1 MIMKK
6 FFVTAMLLFVACLS
20 LSAQQ
25 SYYSSINGVKGGET
39 LKNALHKLID
49 NKNTVDYGS
58 GTARTWGAFYTTDFI
73 MEDGKRRVADMYSD
87 VKRYFGTKGKAVDGM
102 NIEHSVAKSWWG
114 GTENDAYRDLHHLNP
129 SDQEANSRK
138 SNYPMAKLTS
148 VSWTNGIMNV
158 GKANIAGSS
167 QNAFEPADQYKGDF
181 ARTYMY
187 MFTCYQT
194 FTWKYTWMVYE
205 NSSYPTIKPWAV
217 DLLLKWHHDDPV
229 SQKEIDRNNA
239 VYAIQGNR
247 NPFVDYPRLADFVW
261 GDSVDYTFYLYGDA
275 EDGSGSQTGS
285 GSSGSGG
292 TGGSDGS
299 TDEGGGESGGSSLS
313 ASKFTLVESG
323 SSLAVGDTIIIVYG
337 NVAMSTEQRAN
348 NRGITTVEVSGSEV
362 VSIPADVQ
370 RIVIEKGTSSAAF
383 AMNVGSGYLYAA
395 SSSSNYLRT
404 QDEIDANAS
413 WKITIADGGA
423 ADVVAQ
429 GGNTRNLLRYN
440 PSAKIFSCYK
450 SGQNKVSIYAKR
462 ASSNTKV
469 DAVKKPANRK
479 VNVYNQSGKLLR
491 SNVPFAR
498 AFYGLPQGV
507 YVVDNEKY
515 YIK

>member
-1 MIMKK
+1 MIMRK
-6 FFVTAMLLFVACLS
+6 FFVATILLFASLS
-20 LSAQQ
+20 CSAQQ
-25 SYYSSINGVKGGET
+25 SYYSSIDGVKGGET

-49 NKNTVDYGS
+49 EKSTVEYGS
-58 GTARTWGAFYTTDFI
+58 GSTRTWGAFYTTDFI
-73 MEDGKRRVADMYSD
+73 MEDDKRRVADMYSD
-87 VKRYFGTKGKAVDGM
+87 TKRYFGSKGKSVDGM

-148 VSWTNGIMNV
+148 VTWTNGIMNV
-158 GKANIAGSS
+158 GKANIAGSN

-205 NSSYPTIKPWAV
+205 NSAYPTIKPWAV

-229 SQKEIDRNNA
+229 SQKEIERNNA

-247 NPFVDYPRLADFVW
+247 NPYVDYPRLADFVW
-261 GDSVDYTFYLYGDA
+261 GDSVDYVFRLNGDV
-275 EDGSGSQTGS
+275 ENGSGNQA
-285 GSSGSGG
+285 GSS
-292 TGGSDGS
+292 TVGSDSS
-299 TDEGGGESGGSSLS
+299 TDEGGGATGGGGLS
-313 ASKFTLVESG
+313 ASKFTLVENN
-323 SSLAVGDTIIIVYG
+323 SSIAVGDTVIIVCG
-337 NVAMSTEQRAN
+337 NVAMGKEQKAN
-348 NRGITTVEVSGSEV
+348 NRATATVEVSGNEV
-362 VSIPADVQ
+362 ISISADVQ
-370 RIVIEKGTSSAAF
+370 KIVIERGTVASTF
-383 AMNVGSGYLYAA
+383 ALNVNGGYLYAA

-404 QDEIDANAS
+404 QDDIDANAS

-423 ADVVAQ
+423 ADIVAQ
-429 GGNTRNLLRYN
+429 GNNARNLLRYN

-450 SGQNKVSIYAKR
+450 SGQNKVSIYAKKV
-462 ASSNTKV
+462 SSNTKV
-469 DAVKKPANRK
+469 DRVKKPVNRR
-479 VNVYNQSGKLLR
+479 VNVYNQNGKLLR

-498 AFYGLPQGV
+498 AFYGLPRGV
-507 YVVDNEKY
+507 YVVDKEKY

>member
-1 MIMKK
+1 MIMRK
-6 FFVTAMLLFVACLS
+6 FFIIAMLLVASLS

-25 SYYSSINGVKGGET
+25 SYYSTIEGVKGGET

-49 NKNTVDYGS
+49 KKSTVDYGS
-58 GTARTWGAFYTTDFI
+58 GTTRTWGAFYTTDFI
-73 MEDGKRRVADMYSD
+73 MEDDKRRVADMYSD
-87 VKRYFGTKGKAVDGM
+87 VKRYFGTKGKSVDGM

-129 SDQEANSRK
+129 SDQEANNRK
-138 SNYPMAKLTS
+138 SNYPMAKLSS
-148 VSWTNGIMNV
+148 VTWTNGIMNV
-158 GKANIAGSS
+158 GKASIAGTS

-205 NSSYPTIKPWAV
+205 KSTYPTIKPWAV
-217 DLLLKWHHDDPV
+217 DLLLKWHHEDPV
-229 SQKEIDRNNA
+229 NQKEIERNNA

-261 GDSVDYTFYLYGDA
+261 GDSVDYDFHLYGNV
-275 EDGSGSQTGS
+275 EDGSGNQS
-285 GSSGSGG
+285 GSS

-299 TDEGGGESGGSSLS
+299 DGEDSGATGGSGLSATKFALVESNSSLS
-313 ASKFTLVESG
+313 
-323 SSLAVGDTIIIVYG
+323 VGDTIIIVCG
-337 NVAMSTEQRAN
+337 NFALSTDQRAN

-362 VSIPADVQ
+362 VSIAGDVQ
-370 RIVIEKGTSSAAF
+370 KIVLGKGTASATF
-383 AMNVGSGYLYAA
+383 ALNVGDGYLYAA

-404 QDEIDANAS
+404 QGNVDANAS

-423 ADVVAQ
+423 ADIVAQ
-429 GGNTRNLLRYN
+429 GCNTRNLLRYN

-462 ASSNTKV
+462 ASSVTKV
-469 DAVKKPANRK
+469 DTVKNSANRR
-479 VNVYNQSGKLLR
+479 VNVYNQGGKLLR

-498 AFYGLPQGV
+498 AFYGLPRGV

>member
-1 MIMKK
+1 MRK
-6 FFVTAMLLFVACLS
+6 FFVTAMLLFACLS

-25 SYYSSINGVKGGET
+25 SYYSSIEGVKGGET

-58 GTARTWGAFYTTDFI
+58 GTSKTWGAFYTTDFI

-138 SNYPMAKLTS
+138 SNYPMAKLTT
-148 VSWTNGIMNV
+148 VTWTNGIMNV
-158 GKANIAGSS
+158 GKANIAGAG

-205 NSSYPTIKPWAV
+205 KSTYPTIKPWAV

-229 SQKEIDRNNA
+229 SQKEIERNNA

-261 GDSVDYTFYLYGDA
+261 GDSVDYKFHLYGEVENGSGNQA
-275 EDGSGSQTGS
+275 GSSSGGSVGEEDGS
-285 GSSGSGG
+285 
-292 TGGSDGS
+292 SDGA
-299 TDEGGGESGGSSLS
+299 TLS
-313 ASKFTLVESG
+313 ASKFSIVEN
-323 SSLAVGDTIIIVYG
+323 SSALAVGDTVIIVYG
-337 NVAMSTEQRAN
+337 NVAMSKEQKAN
-348 NRGITTVEVSGSEV
+348 NRATATVELSDGEV
-362 VSIPADVQ
+362 VSISSDVQ
-370 RIVIEKGTSSAAF
+370 KIVLEKGTSSAAF
-383 AMNVGSGYLYAA
+383 ALKVDGGYLYAA

-404 QDEIDANAS
+404 QDNVDANAS

-429 GGNTRNLLRYN
+429 GSNSRNLLRYN

-450 SGQNKVSIYAKR
+450 SGQNKVSIYAKKKT
-462 ASSNTKV
+462 SDTKV

-498 AFYGLPQGV
+498 AFYGLPRGV
-507 YVVDNEKY
+507 YVVDSEKY